1 MTYIDNF
8 LHMVNSLPDS
18 FIYLALGL
26 SAFLENVFPPVPG
39 DTITAFGAF
48 LVGTKR
54 LHFFGVFISTTVG
67 SLAGFMFLFSIGSR
81 IGRRFFIEKD
91 FWFFKTRDIIRA
103 EEWLR
108 KYGYLLVLL
117 NRFLPGLRSVI
128 SIAVGISNIR
138 PSRVALFAL
147 ISCSAWNFIW
157 IYTGYTL
164 GSNWKTVT
172 EKMTRF
178 MVQYNLLMLTVAGLV
193 VFIYVAVKLIKRYR

>member
-1 MTYIDNF
+1 MTYLNNF
-8 LHMVNSLPDS
+8 LHMADSLPDP
-18 FIYLALGL
+18 FIYLVLGL

-67 SLAGFMFLFSIGSR
+67 SLSGFMFLFSIGSWL
-81 IGRRFFIEKD
+81 GRRFFIEKD
-91 FWFFKTRDIIRA
+91 FWFFKARDIIRA

-117 NRFLPGLRSVI
+117 NRFFPGLRSVI

-147 ISCSAWNFIW
+147 ISCSVWNFIW

-164 GSNWKTVT
+164 GSNWEKVT
-172 EKMTRF
+172 EKITCF
-178 MVQYNLLMLTVAGLV
+178 MMQYNLLMLTIAGLV
-193 VFIYVAVKLIKRYR
+193 VFVYVVVKLIKRYR